1 MKDLKLIAQQ
11 LRKPSGD
18 FADKVAD
25 KMTVGN
31 RPLYDLT
38 LHAMK
43 IKEKD
48 SILEI
53 GFGSGVHFKKFLSQA
68 ENVQICGIDYSEEM
82 VSLANFN
89 NRSHTDSGQ
98 LKLFL
103 GNSDR
108 LPFRD
113 NQFDKVF
120 CNMVIYFWDQPEKHL
135 SEIHRVLKPSG
146 KFFTGMRS
154 RNSMLELPF
163 TKFGFNLYTEDQWTS
178 ILKENGFT
186 LLNSTYYKD
195 PPIEENGKSIH
206 LESICLTAQK
216 E

>member
-18 FADKVAD
+18 FADKVAE
-25 KMTVGN
+25 KMIAGN

-38 LHAMK
+38 LQAMR
-43 IKEKD
+43 IKEND

-53 GFGSGVHFKKFLSQA
+53 GFGSGDHFENFLSQA
-68 ENVQICGIDYSEEM
+68 ENVQICGIDYSEKM
-82 VSLANFN
+82 VNLANFN
-89 NRSHTDSGQ
+89 NRVLTDSGQ

-103 GNSDR
+103 GNSDD
-108 LPFRD
+108 LLFKD
-113 NQFDKVF
+113 DQFDKVF
-120 CNMVIYFWDQPEKHL
+120 CNMVIYFWDHPEKHL

-163 TKFGFNLYTEDQWTS
+163 TKFGFNLYTEEQWAS
-178 ILKENGFT
+178 ILEQNGFT
-186 LLNSTYYKD
+186 LQSSSYHKD
-195 PPIEENGKSIH
+195 PPIEENGKTIH
-206 LESICLTAQK
+206 LESICLMAQK